1 MPEVTPALVS
11 AEMGYGHL
19 RAALPLVEAFGT
31 KLLNADQAPLAD
43 ESEAL
48 LWARVRRI
56 QELLSKPIQ
65 LGRLLGNPLG
75 LMDRV
80 TNIPPLHTRGLEE
93 PHLGARALD
102 FLIRRGLGRGLV
114 RYLKETGV
122 PLVTTFY
129 APAIIADRAGCD
141 SYCVVTDADI
151 NRVWAPMDGKKSRI
165 HYFAPSTRVVRRLAA
180 YGVPRSRI
188 TMTGFPLPPELV
200 GDRDLSILRRDLAAR
215 LVRLDPSG
223 LFRELHRD
231 GVERELG
238 SLPAGQEQKP
248 PRMTFAVGGAGAQAE
263 MAFQFLPSLKRSI
276 LAGQLELTLIAGIR
290 KDVAN
295 TFARA
300 LEHNELS
307 SQVDV
312 MTASSFDEYYRKF
325 NALMRRTDILWTK
338 PSELS
343 FYAGLG
349 LGVVLAKPV
358 GSHERYNRRW
368 LREQGVALKQ
378 HAPGHAAEWL
388 DEWLNDG
395 TLAAAAWTGFL
406 RLPKDATSRIVN
418 YVRSRSPESVRPEML
433 SSP

>member
-1 MPEVTPALVS
+1 MLEVTPALVS

-19 RAALPLVEAFGT
+19 RAALPLVDAFGT
-31 KLLNADQAPLAD
+31 KLLPADQAPLAD
-43 ESEAL
+43 EAETAL
-48 LWARVRRI
+48 WSRVRRA
-56 QELLSKPIQ
+56 QELLSRPMQ

-80 TNIPPLHTRGLEE
+80 TNIPPLNTPGLEE
-93 PHLGARALD
+93 PHLGAHALE

-114 RYLKETGV
+114 RYLKETRV

-151 NRVWAPMDGKKSRI
+151 NRVWAPMDGRNSRI

-180 YGVPRSRI
+180 YGVPRSRV
-188 TMTGFPLPPELV
+188 TLTGFPLPPDLV
-200 GDRDLSILRRDLAAR
+200 GGHDMSVVRGDLAAR

-231 GVERELG
+231 GVERALG
-238 SLPAGQEQKP
+238 SLPSEQEGRP
-248 PRMTFAVGGAGAQAE
+248 PRLAFAVGGAGAQAE
-263 MAFQFLPSLKRSI
+263 MAYQFLPSLKEWI
-276 LAGQLELTLIAGIR
+276 LDGRLELTLIAGIR
-290 KDVAN
+290 SDVLH
-295 TFARA
+295 TFSRA
-300 LEHNELS
+300 LDRFDLGS
-307 SQVDV
+307 RVDV
-312 MTASSFDEYYRKF
+312 LSASNFDDYYRKF
-325 NALMRRTDILWTK
+325 NALLRRTDILWTK

-378 HAPGHAAEWL
+378 HAPRNAAEWL
-388 DEWLNDG
+388 GEWLNDG

-406 RLPKDATSRIVN
+406 RLPKDATARIVHT
-418 YVRSRSPESVRPEML
+418 VRARIARDAE
-433 SSP
+433 

>member
-1 MPEVTPALVS
+1 MLEVSPALVS

-31 KLLNADQAPLAD
+31 KLLSADQPPLAD
-43 ESEAL
+43 EAEVL

-56 QELLSKPIQ
+56 QELLSKPMQ

-80 TNIPPLHTRGLEE
+80 TNIPPLHTQGLDE
-93 PHLGARALD
+93 PHLGTHALE

-114 RYLKETGV
+114 RHLKQTGM

-180 YGVPRSRI
+180 YGVPRERI
-188 TMTGFPLPPELV
+188 TMTGFPLPPELI
-200 GDRDLSILRRDLAAR
+200 GGRDLSVLKRDLAAR

-238 SLPAGQEQKP
+238 SLPTDQTGKP
-248 PRMTFAVGGAGAQAE
+248 PHLVFAVGGAGAQAE
-263 MAFQFLPSLKRSI
+263 MTYQFLPSLRRSI
-276 LAGQLELTLIAGIR
+276 VAGQLKLTLVAGLR
-290 KDVAN
+290 RDVRE

-307 SQVDV
+307 GHVEV
-312 MTASSFDEYYRKF
+312 LTAATFDDYYRKF
-325 NALMRRTDILWTK
+325 NALLRRTDILWTK

-358 GSHERYNRRW
+358 GGHERYNRRW

-378 HAPGHAAEWL
+378 YAPRHAAEWL

-406 RLPKDATSRIVN
+406 RLPKDATARIVN
-418 YVRSRSPESVRPEML
+418 AVRSRVANEAE
-433 SSP
+433 

>member
-1 MPEVTPALVS
+1 MLEVRPALVS

-31 KLLNADQAPLAD
+31 KLLSADQPPLAD
-43 ESEAL
+43 EAEVA

-56 QELLSKPIQ
+56 QELLSKPMQ

-80 TNIPPLHTRGLEE
+80 TSIPPLHTRGLDE
-93 PHLGARALD
+93 PHLGAHALD

-180 YGVPRSRI
+180 YGVPRSRV
-188 TMTGFPLPPELV
+188 TMTGFPLPPELL
-200 GDRDLSILRRDLAAR
+200 GDRDHSVLRSDLAAR

-231 GVERELG
+231 SVERALG
-238 SLPAGQEQKP
+238 ALPAEHEGKP
-248 PRMTFAVGGAGAQAE
+248 PRLVFAVGGAGAQAE
-263 MAFQFLPSLKRSI
+263 MAYQFLPSLKRSI
-276 LAGQLELTLIAGIR
+276 VAGQVELTLIAGIR
-290 KDVAN
+290 KDVES

-300 LEHNELS
+300 LERFDLT
-307 SQVDV
+307 SQVPV
-312 MTASSFDEYYRKF
+312 LTATNFDDYYRKF

-378 HAPGHAAEWL
+378 HAPRHADEWL
-388 DEWLNDG
+388 EEWLNDG

-406 RLPKDATSRIVN
+406 RLPKDATSRIVSL
-418 YVRSRSPESVRPEML
+418 VRSRVALDAE
-433 SSP
+433 

>member
-1 MPEVTPALVS
+1 MLEVKPALVS

-31 KLLNADQAPLAD
+31 KLLSADQPPLAD

-56 QELLSKPIQ
+56 QELLSKPMQ

-80 TNIPPLHTRGLEE
+80 TNIPPLHTRGLDE
-93 PHLGARALD
+93 PHLGAHALD

-114 RYLKETGV
+114 RHLKETGV

-129 APAIIADRAGCD
+129 ASAIIADRAGCD

-180 YGVPRSRI
+180 YGVPRSRV

-200 GDRDLSILRRDLAAR
+200 GGRDLSVLKGDLAAR

-223 LFRELHRD
+223 FFRELHRD
-231 GVERELG
+231 SVERELG
-238 SLPAGQEQKP
+238 SLPASEEGRP
-248 PRMTFAVGGAGAQAE
+248 PRLVFAVGGAGAQAE
-263 MAFQFLPSLKRSI
+263 MAYQFLPSLRKAIR
-276 LAGQLELTLIAGIR
+276 AGRLELTLIAGIR
-290 KDVAN
+290 RDVAN
-295 TFARA
+295 TFVRA
-300 LEHNELS
+300 LEHFDLATNVEIL
-307 SQVDV
+307 
-312 MTASSFDEYYRKF
+312 TAWSFDDYYRKF

-358 GSHERYNRRW
+358 GGHERYNRRW

-378 HAPGHAAEWL
+378 HSPRHAAEWI

-406 RLPKDATSRIVN
+406 RLPKDATNRIVSL
-418 YVRSRSPESVRPEML
+418 VRSRVALDAE
-433 SSP
+433 